1 MNETVQRVRVYIDG
15 FNFYYAA
22 FVDGTFGR
30 WKWLDLVAMVPRKDK
45 GKRQHRGSVFE
56 GEVKFVR
63 EVRQAYLMDSQLPLT
78 IEGKHGRLIQR
89 PPEWGPVD
97 VERP

>member
-30 WKWLDLVAMVPRKDK
+30 WKWLGSESPR
-45 GKRQHRGSVFE
+45 RSRALLHR
-56 GEVKFVR
+56 R
-63 EVRQAYLMDSQLPLT
+63 
-78 IEGKHGRLIQR
+78 
-89 PPEWGPVD
+89 
-97 VERP
+97 VEAHSP

>member
-30 WKWLDLVAMVPRKDK
+30 WKWLDLVAFSRCLVPNHHVDHVRYF
-45 GKRQHRGSVFE
+45 HRPAEAHS
-56 GEVKFVR
+56 
-63 EVRQAYLMDSQLPLT
+63 P
-78 IEGKHGRLIQR
+78 
-89 PPEWGPVD
+89 
-97 VERP
+97 